1 MAGKTEAEKAEIERK
16 YEKLAQDK
24 ATGINESVQD
34 KSRELQAKF
43 NAELAKADERL
54 RQTIVS
60 VGTDKGLNLVLAKS
74 AVYYGG
80 KDLTDDVIKK
90 ANQAPKK

>member
-1 MAGKTEAEKAEIERK
+1 MLFR
-16 YEKLAQDK
+16 
-24 ATGINESVQD
+24 S
-34 KSRELQAKF
+34 QAKF